1 MKKADIRLR
10 AVTRSNFKIK
20 EFKND
25 DMALQIQSL
34 DLFENLVR
42 VSFAETNDENNDRE
56 AQESTIN
63 QIIGNKQM
71 SDYNKY
77 VVDYSFEDELLAGL
91 VNLLTKNRLRDRFF
105 SSKSRQATEQSFSE
119 PNFRHSRTGLK
130 KEETGPVT
138 GLKTGQ
144 GSEERSCPAFET
156 CLRSCPTCFA
166 FLSKIRHTRNPV

>member
-1 MKKADIRLR
+1 MFNPYHNTLATLTGRPYVPSSPEPPPSPVQEKLFRRVKKADIRLR

-91 VNLLTKNRLRDRFF
+91 GNLFTKNRLRDRSF
-105 SSKSRQATEQSFSE
+105 SSKSRQ
-119 PNFRHSRTGLK
+119 
-130 KEETGPVT
+130 VT
-138 GLKTGQ
+138 GQ
-144 GSEERSCPAFET
+144 AF
-156 CLRSCPTCFA
+156 
-166 FLSKIRHTRNPV
+166 